1 MQNNATLSI
10 IIDRQVVRMIIR
22 EKYLEQIRPF
32 YDKDIIKVITGF
44 RRSGKSVLL
53 HQIKDEVTN
62 DDDHVLMINFESHLC
77 SELLDNKRL
86 DAYVSQFAYGKKG
99 KLHFF
104 FDEIQQVNQ
113 WEKSINSYRVT
124 YDCDIYITGSNSKL
138 LSSELATH
146 IAGRYVAF
154 TIYPFSYL
162 EFKENNQSFETY
174 LRYGGMPFLNQLD
187 YQYEASMMYLSDVY
201 NSVILKDIIS
211 RHQIRDVELLDRLI
225 KYVLLNNGKVFSARS
240 IEKYFKSVNRKVSVD
255 TILNYL
261 AYCRDA
267 FLLYPL
273 KNQDMKS
280 KEFLTSGEKYYMVDH
295 GLRIPLVQNPLSDI
309 GLILENIVLLE
320 ALSRGYQVSVGRVEG
335 KEIDFVLFK
344 DNEPTYVQVA
354 YLLADPSTIEREFG
368 VYSLV
373 KDNYRKYVVSM
384 DPIDFSRDGIIH
396 KNIVEFLETSSW

>member
-1 MQNNATLSI
+1 
-10 IIDRQVVRMIIR
+10 MIIR

-86 DAYVSQFAYGKKG
+86 DAFVSQFAYGKKG

-124 YDCDIYITGSNSKL
+124 YDCDIYITSSNSKL

-174 LRYGGMPFLNQLD
+174 LRY
-187 YQYEASMMYLSDVY
+187 
-201 NSVILKDIIS
+201 
-211 RHQIRDVELLDRLI
+211 
-225 KYVLLNNGKVFSARS
+225 
-240 IEKYFKSVNRKVSVD
+240 
-255 TILNYL
+255 
-261 AYCRDA
+261 
-267 FLLYPL
+267 
-273 KNQDMKS
+273 
-280 KEFLTSGEKYYMVDH
+280 
-295 GLRIPLVQNPLSDI
+295 
-309 GLILENIVLLE
+309 
-320 ALSRGYQVSVGRVEG
+320 
-335 KEIDFVLFK
+335 
-344 DNEPTYVQVA
+344 
-354 YLLADPSTIEREFG
+354 
-368 VYSLV
+368 
-373 KDNYRKYVVSM
+373 
-384 DPIDFSRDGIIH
+384 
-396 KNIVEFLETSSW
+396 